1 MAIGSTF
8 EQAIMKAVRGAEIGH
23 DCLISP
29 KMLDLDDK
37 TIHDRLS
44 DCTDERLFV
53 VYEALRRGV
62 SVDEIH
68 SITKIDEWFLYKL
81 CKLIDMEKTL
91 KNDFNEETYLEA
103 KKIGYTDKVIEKM
116 TGRSYKSRTDDQ
128 HKRNRRYLCG

>member
-1 MAIGSTF
+1 MKATGEVMAIGSTF

-68 SITKIDEWFLYKL
+68 SITKIDSGSSISFASLLTWKRHSRITSTRTLILKL
-81 CKLIDMEKTL
+81 
-91 KNDFNEETYLEA
+91 
-103 KKIGYTDKVIEKM
+103 
-116 TGRSYKSRTDDQ
+116 
-128 HKRNRRYLCG
+128 RR

>member
-1 MAIGSTF
+1 MKATGEVMAIGSTF

-53 VYEALRRGV
+53 VYGLSDVEFLLMRYTASLR
-62 SVDEIH
+62 
-68 SITKIDEWFLYKL
+68 
-81 CKLIDMEKTL
+81 
-91 KNDFNEETYLEA
+91 
-103 KKIGYTDKVIEKM
+103 
-116 TGRSYKSRTDDQ
+116 
-128 HKRNRRYLCG
+128 